1 MKGIILAGGYG
12 TRLYPIT
19 KSISKNILPI
29 YDKPTV
35 YYTIAILM
43 LADIRDILI
52 ISTTQDIS
60 AYERLLGDGNK
71 LGLNFVYKIQESP
84 CGLADAFIIGE
95 DFIGNDNV
103 ALILGDNI
111 IYGETFP
118 DILHEA
124 ANLNEGAII
133 FGYYVDNPKSY
144 GVVEFDKNGKVIS
157 LEEKPSA
164 PKSNYAVPGIYFY
177 DNKVIEIAKSVLPSA
192 RGEIE
197 ITDINK
203 AYLELGQLQ
212 VKILN
217 DILWIDTGTYDNLLD
232 VSNFIRSIQREK
244 SLYIG
249 AIEQIAYEKGYIN
262 REQLLALA
270 ESMSKS
276 GYGAYLKSIV
286 ERI

>member
-35 YYTIAILM
+35 YYTISILM
-43 LADIRDILI
+43 LSNIRDILI
-52 ISTTQDIS
+52 ISTPEDIS
-60 AYERLLGDGNK
+60 AYKRLLGDGNK
-71 LGLNFVYKIQESP
+71 LGLNFIYMIQESP
-84 CGLADAFIIGE
+84 LGLADAFIIGE
-95 DFIGNDNV
+95 DFIGNDSV

-118 DILHEA
+118 NILHEA
-124 ANLNEGAII
+124 ATLKEGAII
-133 FGYYVDNPKSY
+133 FGYYVDDPKSY

-177 DNKVIEIAKSVLPSA
+177 DNKVIEFAKSVLPSA

-197 ITDINK
+197 ITSVNK
-203 AYLELGQLQ
+203 AYLELDQLQ
-212 VKILN
+212 VKILT
-217 DILWIDTGTYDNLLD
+217 DILWIDTGTYDNLLEA
-232 VSNFIRSIQREK
+232 SNFIKSIQK
-244 SLYIG
+244 DKLLCIG
-249 AIEQIAYEKGYIN
+249 SIERIAYEKGYISK
-262 REQLLALA
+262 EQLLTLA

-276 GYGAYLKSIV
+276 GYGKYLKSIA
-286 ERI
+286 ERS